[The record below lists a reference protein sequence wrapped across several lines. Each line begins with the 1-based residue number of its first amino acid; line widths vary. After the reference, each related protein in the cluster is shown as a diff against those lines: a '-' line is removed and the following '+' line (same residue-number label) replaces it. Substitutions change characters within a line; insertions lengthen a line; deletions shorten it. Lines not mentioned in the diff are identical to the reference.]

1 VIRHDALVNGVITL
15 AQCLSWFN
23 PLVHLAAFYARLDQE
38 LACDDDVMRRF
49 PDDRRTYAEAM
60 LKSHLAT
67 APAPLG
73 CQWPSRSVHP
83 LEERIAML
91 SKPRP
96 GKLWRLAGAALVAGL
111 CLATAYVAS
120 AREGAQQSAPGAGAA
135 STGLSMRWVDES
147 EGAANRAGNQRV
159 AAPDGDLWREPGAVM
174 TGDMIASAATMT
186 DRDGNVVVGF
196 QLTQEGK
203 GRFVALTRANIG
215 RRLAILVN
223 GTLVSAPVIRSEISE
238 GAGQISGRW
247 ETAEAEAL
255 AAAIAPKRESR

>member
-1 VIRHDALVNGVITL
+1 
-15 AQCLSWFN
+15 
-23 PLVHLAAFYARLDQE
+23 
-38 LACDDDVMRRF
+38 
-49 PDDRRTYAEAM
+49 
-60 LKSHLAT
+60 
-67 APAPLG
+67 
-73 CQWPSRSVHP
+73 
-83 LEERIAML
+83 ML

-96 GKLWRLAGAALVAGL
+96 GKFWRLAGAALVAAL

-120 AREGAQQSAPGAGAA
+120 AREGAQQSAPAIGAA
-135 STGLSMRWVDES
+135 STGLSMRWVDAS
-147 EGAANRAGNQRV
+147 EGAASRAGNQRV
-159 AAPDGDLWREPGAVM
+159 AAPEGDLWLEPDAIM

-203 GRFVALTRANIG
+203 ARFAALTRANIG

-223 GTLVSAPVIRSEISE
+223 GTLVSAPVIRSEIAE